1 MQIRTRIKITTPVN
15 NVGYELMSKLTNGRS
30 LIYFRERGVEVNNV
44 LQPFRTNVRWDNS
57 RYPLDW
63 GAASMTPRSR
73 QLREVLYG
81 CKALTGT
88 FRYPLHR
95 NVKLGLALRPAL

>member
-1 MQIRTRIKITTPVN
+1 
-15 NVGYELMSKLTNGRS
+15 
-30 LIYFRERGVEVNNV
+30 
-44 LQPFRTNVRWDNS
+44 
-57 RYPLDW
+57 
-63 GAASMTPRSR
+63 MTPRSR

-95 NVKLGLALRPAL
+95 NVKLELALRPAL